1 MYGFYW
7 SRKSVWQSIW
17 RDYVVKIRKEK
28 SSSKIVI
35 KGMYNEV
42 IKSVKSSEGIANE
55 FPITIDSHQVH
66 IRFH

>member
-1 MYGFYW
+1 M
-7 SRKSVWQSIW
+7 
-17 RDYVVKIRKEK
+17 VKIRKEK

-66 IRFH
+66 IPFH

>member
-7 SRKSVWQSIW
+7 SRKSVWQSTW

-55 FPITIDSHQVH
+55 FPIAIDSHQVH
-66 IRFH
+66 IPFH